1 MVELAPFLERVE
13 RLRWKL
19 LKPVQ
24 SLLAGPYRSAFRGEG
39 IEFADARPYE
49 PGDDWRR
56 IHWSLSARKNQP
68 YLRLG
73 QEERELTCVI
83 AIDRSPSMHIA
94 ADKVELTLTAAV
106 ALALSAIL
114 NGDRVRWVSFSEQV
128 EFFSP
133 ARKGEKLIWGYL
145 SHLWAHPVRGQRSL
159 LTPLLHWLDCV
170 HKRRVFLIILSDF
183 FLHEEAAWTMLRG
196 IAQKHFV
203 LTVGTHAP
211 QEVLSIPWGYLPA
224 REVEVGG
231 NAVLQKMAPP
241 LPEHSP
247 SLRYVRIA
255 WEASLLPALRRALL
269 PPLR

>member
-1 MVELAPFLERVE
+1 MVELARFLERVE

-19 LKPVQ
+19 QKPVQ
-24 SLLAGPYRSAFRGEG
+24 SLLAGPYRSTFRGEG

-83 AIDRSPSMHIA
+83 AIDRSPSMHITPE
-94 ADKVELTLTAAV
+94 KEQLTLTVAV

-114 NGDRVRWVSFSEQV
+114 NSDRVRWVSFSDQV
-128 EFFSP
+128 EYFSP

-145 SHLWAHPVRGQRSL
+145 AHLWTQPAQGQRSL
-159 LTPLLHWLDCV
+159 LTPVLHWIASV

-183 FLHEEAAWTMLRG
+183 FLHEEKAWTLLRS
-196 IAQKHFV
+196 IAQKHFI
-203 LTVGTHAP
+203 LLVGIYAP
-211 QEVLSIPWGYLPA
+211 QEALSIPWGYLPT
-224 REVEVGG
+224 REVETGG
-231 NAVLQKMAPP
+231 HSVIQTGLSP
-241 LPEHSP
+241 LPDYHP
-247 SLRYVRIA
+247 SLRHVRIA
-255 WEASLLPALRRALL
+255 SENSLLPALRRALL
-269 PPLR
+269 PPL